1 MSNDSSQNEDCH
13 LKPITKER
21 LSMDRHADHILEYT
35 ELVQSNLERLADI
48 LTNLQ
53 NKYGKQFVLTSG
65 WRPRSLNA
73 QKGGSKASKH
83 IDGLAADIGDVDG
96 AIMSWILQNI
106 DIVKNLGIYIEDFR
120 WTPTW
125 VHLQI
130 KAPNS
135 KKTIYIPNDKP
146 APAPDRW
153 DGKY

>member
-1 MSNDSSQNEDCH
+1 
-13 LKPITKER
+13 
-21 LSMDRHADHILEYT
+21 
-35 ELVQSNLERLADI
+35 
-48 LTNLQ
+48 
-53 NKYGKQFVLTSG
+53 
-65 WRPRSLNA
+65 
-73 QKGGSKASKH
+73 
-83 IDGLAADIGDVDG
+83 
-96 AIMSWILQNI
+96 MSWILQNI